1 MAKHANTPVSI
12 AWRLLWTEEPGR
24 PQHVR
29 GKESDMSEQ
38 LPQPQQP
45 TIVITEILPIDF
57 LLIFTYIW
65 EKEKS
70 VS

>member
-1 MAKHANTPVSI
+1 MAKHANTPVSM

-29 GKESDMSEQ
+29 GKESDMPEQ
-38 LPQPQQP
+38 LPQPQQQ

-57 LLIFTYIW
+57 LLIFTYIS